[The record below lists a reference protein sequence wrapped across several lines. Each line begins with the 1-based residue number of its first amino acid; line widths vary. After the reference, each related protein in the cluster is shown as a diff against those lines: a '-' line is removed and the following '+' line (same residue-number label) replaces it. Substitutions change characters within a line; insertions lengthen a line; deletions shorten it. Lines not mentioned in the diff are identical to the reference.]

1 MGFMSPGQSHV
12 TEYHVT
18 LLWYVLCII
27 INDSNN
33 DHNHKNNHN
42 NHNNNNNNNN
52 QQQQWAWNVSAD
64 VFQAFGIS
72 VLILFT
78 KSLF

>member
-12 TEYHVT
+12 IFRHVT

-33 DHNHKNNHN
+33 NHNHKNNHN
-42 NHNNNNNNNN
+42 NNDNNNNNN
-52 QQQQWAWNVSAD
+52 QQQQWAQNASAD
-64 VFQAFGIS
+64 VFRAFGMFFYLCFNFIY
-72 VLILFT
+72 
-78 KSLF
+78 

>member
-1 MGFMSPGQSHV
+1 MSPGQSHV
-12 TEYHVT
+12 T
-18 LLWYVLCII
+18 LLWYVQCII
-27 INDSNN
+27 IKDSNN
-33 DHNHKNNHN
+33 DHNHKN

-64 VFQAFGIS
+64 VFQAFGFFFLS